1 MATASERRKLQA
13 VKDAAPVTVQ
23 ASTPAMDAAIERAG
37 EETARMGKAERI
49 HYWDKRQGA
58 MIRVDADGKPL
69 EVEEVARNAY
79 GFRDWPEG
87 SKLVPSPDI
96 IYCGHDRSHGPLIM
110 HGSGSVLICQA
121 VKNGAACTYTQ
132 PVSV

>member
-1 MATASERRKLQA
+1 MGKESRRGRRELPGATGETMEVQGSAVDEASIA
-13 VKDAAPVTVQ
+13 
-23 ASTPAMDAAIERAG
+23 RAG

-49 HYWDKRQGA
+49 HYWDKRQAA

-69 EVEEVARNAY
+69 ELEAVARSAY
-79 GFRDWPEG
+79 GLQDWPEG
-87 SKLVPSPDI
+87 SKLVPSPDRI
-96 IYCGHDRSHGPLIM
+96 LCGHDRSHGPLIM

-121 VKNGAACTYTQ
+121 SKGGAPCTFNQ